1 MDEMQVLVISA
12 ATLGVIHTLLGPDHY
27 LPFIVL
33 SKARNWSRT
42 RTMWITF
49 ISGVGHV
56 GGSVVLGMIGIALG
70 ISVHRLEALEAS
82 RGSVVGWMIIAF
94 GVLYTA
100 YGIYKYVRRGAHFH
114 LPAFLR
120 PRAIRHQDLHLSDQ
134 EIENE
139 EDRSRLTPW
148 ILFLIFVF
156 GPCEVLIPMLVYP
169 AAEHSTLGIFLV
181 ALVFGIATVGTMML
195 VVFMGYKGFSLVRF
209 KGREHQL
216 HLYAGLVILMAG
228 VGMQFLGL

>member
-1 MDEMQVLVISA
+1 MDEMHVLVISA

-33 SKARNWSRT
+33 SRARKWTQT
-42 RTMWITF
+42 RTLWITF

-56 GGSVVLGMIGIALG
+56 SGSVILGLIGIAMG
-70 ISVHRLEALEAS
+70 ISIHRLEAVEAS
-82 RGSVVGWMIIAF
+82 RGAVVGWMVIAF
-94 GVLYTA
+94 GLLYTA

-114 LPAFLR
+114 LPSFMR
-120 PRAIRHQDLHLSDQ
+120 PKSIRHRDLHLADR
-134 EIENE
+134 ELEK
-139 EDRSRLTPW
+139 EDNGGRLTPW

-169 AAEHSTLGIFLV
+169 AAEHSTIGIVLV

-195 VVFMGYKGFSLVRF
+195 VVLLGYKGVSMVRF
-209 KGREHQL
+209 KGKEHQL
-216 HLYAGLVILMAG
+216 HLYAGLVILLAG
-228 VGMQFLGL
+228 IGMQFLGL

>member
-1 MDEMQVLVISA
+1 MSEMYVLVMSA
-12 ATLGVIHTLLGPDHY
+12 ATLGIIHTLLGPDHY

-56 GGSVVLGMIGIALG
+56 TGSVVLGLIGIAMGFSL
-70 ISVHRLEALEAS
+70 SKLEAIEAS
-82 RGSVVGWMIIAF
+82 RGSVVGWMLIVF

-100 YGIYKYVRRGAHFH
+100 YGLYKYYKRGAHVH

-120 PRAIRHQDLHLSDQ
+120 PKSIRHRDLHLA
-134 EIENE
+134 
-139 EDRSRLTPW
+139 EDDLEKGGDAGRLTPW

-169 AAEHSTLGIFLV
+169 AAEQSGKGVFLV
-181 ALVFGIATVGTMML
+181 ALVFGIATVGTMLL
-195 VVFMGYKGFSLVRF
+195 VVLLGYQGISLLRF
-209 KGREHQL
+209 KGKEYQI
-216 HLYAGLVILMAG
+216 HLFAGLIILLAG